1 MIDIYPCQS
10 GGSKPCN
17 IKMSPNDML
26 ISTFL
31 YEKTPNIKDYED
43 PISNINREVGRIIPS
58 TGLRYARELK
68 VGQTDIVTDK
78 GFFTPN
84 MVIEKMPTLF
94 DSNNEINDKSLKN
107 IPRNYTS
114 QGLLFYTDL
123 EIHMEIMTS
132 NEKVEIY
139 RSYFSIIDSLSALGG

>member
-31 YEKTPNIKDYED
+31 YEKTPNI
-43 PISNINREVGRIIPS
+43 NREVGRIIPS
-58 TGLRYARELK
+58 TGLRYARALH

-139 RSYFSIIDSLSALGG
+139 RSYFSIIDALSALGG